1 MPEVQSCYG
10 CGGSGG
16 TQKTEATVELDE
28 EGGMVSRTNT
38 FWSPCSQ
45 CQGSGTVIV
54 G

>member
-1 MPEVQSCYG
+1 MPEVQSCSG

-28 EGGMVSRTNT
+28 EGSIVPRVHDY
-38 FWSPCSQ
+38 WSPCGR
-45 CQGSGTVIV
+45 CHGSGTVIV